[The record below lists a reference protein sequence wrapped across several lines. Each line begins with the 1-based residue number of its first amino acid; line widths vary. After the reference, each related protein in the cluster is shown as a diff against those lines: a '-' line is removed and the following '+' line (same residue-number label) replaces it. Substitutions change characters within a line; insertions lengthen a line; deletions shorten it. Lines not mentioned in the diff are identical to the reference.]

1 MIPAFIGCDPGAKG
15 AFCLLVPQDDKPPI
29 LNFVDN
35 DLHVDMLNTWLKN
48 CNNLYNIKMSMLED
62 VHSLPVMTAKSNFSF
77 GKNLGI
83 VDTLLRLQSFGLDKV
98 KPKAWQKEVGVKP
111 IPKGTKRTPVQLK
124 NEVAALCE
132 SLYPGC
138 DIRGPKGG
146 LKDGRSDALMIAH
159 YCYLKY
165 K

>member
-1 MIPAFIGCDPGAKG
+1 MKPAFIGCDPGAKG
-15 AFCLLVPQDDKPPI
+15 AFCLLIPEDDKPMSI
-29 LNFVDN
+29 HFMDN
-35 DLHVDMLNTWLKN
+35 DESINRIFDWLYSN
-48 CNNLYNIKMSMLED
+48 SNLLNIKMSMLED
-62 VHSLPVMTAKSNFSF
+62 VHSLPVMTAKSNFGF

-83 VDTLLRLQSFGLDKV
+83 VDTLLQLQSFGMDKV
-98 KPKAWQKEVGVKP
+98 KPKAWQKEVGIKT

-132 SLYPGC
+132 RLYPGC
-138 DIRGPKGG
+138 EIRGPKGG